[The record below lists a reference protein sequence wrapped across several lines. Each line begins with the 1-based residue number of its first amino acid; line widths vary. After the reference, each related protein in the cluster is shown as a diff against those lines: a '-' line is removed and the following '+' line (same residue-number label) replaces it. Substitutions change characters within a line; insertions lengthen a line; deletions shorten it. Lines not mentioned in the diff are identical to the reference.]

1 MLRTNKDKTRDIELG
16 TEKGRSIWAP
26 KGKSWFFGIGI
37 NRYLHFPDLNNA
49 VRDVKDVLILL
60 QHEYGIE
67 SERVITLFEEEA
79 TRNNI
84 IDKLDELTSQVG
96 PADKL
101 IIYYSGHG
109 HLNKHTNLAYWIP
122 QDAQRNRASG
132 YIPNST
138 VRDYIKSIPSLH
150 TLLISDSC
158 FSGTLFVRGTSRS
171 TDAGEELEQRR
182 SRWGIVS
189 GRHDEEVYDGE
200 PGTNSPFAASILNV
214 LRRNR
219 KDKLNVAK
227 LADEVVEMTRANYTQ
242 LPEGNPLFGVGHDG
256 GQYVFRLIGSEANI
270 WERCITENSLA
281 AHNAYLD
288 KFPNGPHAGEALDR
302 IKELEEENDWA
313 GADRID
319 RIYAYQQFLRR
330 FPQGKYAGEARKRIT
345 QLQEGDSRESEAFVQ
360 RDPHHHY
367 TSLAEKK
374 PHYLQGE
381 ESAWRKAQQIGTVA
395 ALQDFTRR
403 YPSSQHLGEANRL
416 IEQSQQAPKDN
427 PLQYVKQYWPHGLGV
442 LLLFVLALWG
452 IPAMFGGGGMDATTS
467 VLSDS
472 TAQQADLLP
481 TDTSGSGEPSAINPV
496 QEETGRRAAP
506 SPEVDNTAEQEQ
518 QAAQADDR
526 GWRTAQRINTKAAYQ
541 QYLQQFPNGRHAAK
555 ANQAIQ
561 KIDDAAGSPKKGS
574 ATLGGQTYNTIQF
587 TDSGL
592 IWMAENLTYGS
603 FTAGGGR
610 CYDNESSN
618 CSKYGRLYSWEAAK
632 KACREI
638 GWRLPTDREWR
649 DLAKRFGGAGDDA
662 ADRGKAAYEALTQG
676 GESGFSARLGGFRYA
691 SDRGFSELGD
701 SGGYWSATDD
711 GPTYVWGYNFR
722 RGELRREIFD
732 KRVAYSCRCVKD

>member
-16 TEKGRSIWAP
+16 TEKGRSIWVP

-109 HLNKHTNLAYWIP
+109 HLNKQNNLAYWIP
-122 QDAQRNRASG
+122 QDAQKNRASG

-171 TDAGEELEQRR
+171 TDAEEELEQRR

-200 PGTNSPFAASILNV
+200 PGTNSPFAASILKV
-214 LRRNR
+214 LTRNR

-227 LADEVVEMTRANYTQ
+227 LADQVVEMTRANYTQ

-256 GQYVFRLIGSEANI
+256 GQYVFRLVGSEANI
-270 WERCITENSLA
+270 WQRCTTENSLA
-281 AHNAYLD
+281 AYNAYMG
-288 KFPNGPHAGEALDR
+288 KFPHGPHASEALDR
-302 IKELEEENDWA
+302 IKELEEENDWIGA
-313 GADRID
+313 GRID
-319 RIYAYQQFLRR
+319 RIYAYQQFLRG

-345 QLQEGDSRESEAFVQ
+345 QLQEGSSRESEA
-360 RDPHHHY
+360 
-367 TSLAEKK
+367 E
-374 PHYLQGE
+374 
-381 ESAWRKAQQIGTVA
+381 AWQQA
-395 ALQDFTRR
+395 
-403 YPSSQHLGEANRL
+403 
-416 IEQSQQAPKDN
+416 SQQKTIDDPA
-427 PLQYVKQYWPHGLGV
+427 QYVKQYWPHGLGV
-442 LLLFVLALWG
+442 LLLLVLAIWG
-452 IPAMFGGGGMDATTS
+452 IPSMLRGPESQVGVVKEDSVSINTSSTTNPAPETTDLPDNAAEQ
-467 VLSDS
+467 VQKEDNAWY
-472 TAQQADLLP
+472 TAQGTNTIAAYNKYL
-481 TDTSGSGEPSAINPV
+481 GSYPN
-496 QEETGRRAAP
+496 GRYATEAR
-506 SPEVDNTAEQEQ
+506 STIKTIKEAE
-518 QAAQADDR
+518 ATKADDQAWQKAR
-526 GWRTAQRINTKAAYQ
+526 GQNTKAAYQ
-541 QYLQQFPNGRHAAK
+541 QYLQQYPRGIHAAE

-561 KIDDAAGSPKKGS
+561 KIDHAARFPKKGS
-574 ATLGGQTYNTIQF
+574 AALRGQTYNTIQF
-587 TDSGL
+587 KDGGL
-592 IWMAENLTYGS
+592 VWMAENLTYGS
-603 FTAGGGR
+603 FTAGGGK
-610 CYDNESSN
+610 CYDNNSSN
-618 CSKYGRLYSWEAAK
+618 CSKYGRLYTWEVAK
-632 KACREI
+632 KACQEI

-691 SDRGFSELGD
+691 SDRGFSGMGD
-701 SGGYWSATDD
+701 SGGYWSATEE
-711 GPTYVWGYNFR
+711 GSTYVWGYNFR
-722 RGELRREIFD
+722 RGELRRDIFD